1 MNKQSM
7 VKLFHTAKAAISQHS
22 PEILMTVGIAGM
34 ITTTVLAVKATPK
47 ALKII
52 EVKKKEEQ
60 KEELTPVET
69 VKATWKC
76 YIPTVVTGAASVTCL
91 IGSASVSAR
100 RTAALAAAY
109 QIADST
115 LNDYKE
121 KIKEVVGERKAEEVQ
136 ARVSEK
142 KAKEKSGSESNVIIT
157 GNGRTLCM
165 DYFSGQ
171 EFESD
176 IDSIKRSI
184 NEINASMLRD
194 AFGYVSLN
202 DVYDELG
209 LRHTEVGDELGWNIM
224 GGIIEV
230 EFSSIL
236 KDERQPCVVMH
247 FKRAP
252 KYDFMSCYG

>member
-1 MNKQSM
+1 MNKNTM
-7 VKLFHTAKAAISQHS
+7 AKLFRTAKSAISQHS
-22 PEILMTVGIAGM
+22 PEILMGVGIAGM

-47 ALKII
+47 ALQLM
-52 EVKKKEEQ
+52 EAKKQEEQ
-60 KEELTPVET
+60 KEELTPIET

-76 YIPTVVTGAASVTCL
+76 YIPTVVTGAASITCL

-136 ARVSEK
+136 AKVSEK
-142 KAKEKSGSESNVIIT
+142 KAKEQPVSENNLIVT
-157 GNGRTLCM
+157 GNGKTLCM

-171 EFESD
+171 QFESD
-176 IDSIKRSI
+176 IDSIKRTI
-184 NEINASMLRD
+184 NEVNAGMLRD
-194 AFGYVSLN
+194 TFGYVSLN

-209 LRHTEVGDELGWNIM
+209 LRHTEVGDELGWNIID
-224 GGIIEV
+224 GTIKV

-236 KDERQPCVVMH
+236 IDDRQPCIVMH
-247 FKRAP
+247 FERAP
-252 KYDFMSCYG
+252 KYDFTSCYG

>member
-7 VKLFHTAKAAISQHS
+7 AKLFHTARSAISQHS
-22 PEILMTVGIAGM
+22 PEILMGVGIAGM
-34 ITTTVLAVKATPK
+34 ITTTVIAVKATPK

-52 EVKKKEEQ
+52 EAKKKEEQ

-121 KIKEVVGERKAEEVQ
+121 RIKEVVGERKAEAVQ
-136 ARVSEK
+136 AKVSEK
-142 KAKEKSGSESNVIIT
+142 KLEENPVGNNTVILT
-157 GNGRTLCM
+157 GKGKTLCM
-165 DYFSGQ
+165 DYYSGQ
-171 EFESD
+171 YFESD
-176 IDSIKRSI
+176 IDSIYRAI
-184 NEINASMLRD
+184 NTVNAEMLRD
-194 AFGYVSLN
+194 TFGYVSLN

-209 LRHTEVGDELGWNIM
+209 LRHTAVGDEVGWNIM
-224 GGIIEV
+224 GGTIEV
-230 EFSSIL
+230 EISSCIT
-236 KDERQPCVVMH
+236 DDNQTCAVMH